1 MIGYGIIMLVI
12 GIFQRKDRNK
22 RTIRRKLYYQMPL
35 LILLVTFST
44 IFIKYNNQEYGK
56 LRESYIVK
64 ANMSNIELK
73 LNTGLKDAETTAR
86 VYKLPIA
93 DQEETLK
100 YAKNFFGKLGQEIDE
115 SRIDIYDETV
125 IYHTVDIESVELS
138 YALDSKGFYQPVY
151 DFKCKINGEK
161 ESLIIPAMKK

>member
-64 ANMSNIELK
+64 ANMSNNRYMILSAK
-73 LNTGLKDAETTAR
+73 LMGR
-86 VYKLPIA
+86 
-93 DQEETLK
+93 
-100 YAKNFFGKLGQEIDE
+100 
-115 SRIDIYDETV
+115 
-125 IYHTVDIESVELS
+125 
-138 YALDSKGFYQPVY
+138 
-151 DFKCKINGEK
+151 
-161 ESLIIPAMKK
+161 KKA